1 MAEDIWTLNIECE
14 GAAPGQEHVQR
25 EMDRDEICFFNLI
38 GLIEEYGCKSIDYLY
53 YKRRDSLVAIQWE
66 TDVME
71 MI

>member
-38 GLIEEYGCKSIDYLY
+38 GLIEEYGYKSID
-53 YKRRDSLVAIQWE
+53 
-66 TDVME
+66 
-71 MI
+71 